1 MGNILAQTV
10 SHDVEMKLLWNCP
23 HESERIPL
31 PTKATFLSANVK
43 CFVYYSGFM
52 IKDKENKRSFFILF
66 YIICRTQIKR
76 MLFSYFKW
84 ESYKN

>member
-10 SHDVEMKLLWNCP
+10 SNDVEMKLLWNCP

-31 PTKATFLSANVK
+31 PTKATLLSTNVLFTTLASWSK
-43 CFVYYSGFM
+43 T
-52 IKDKENKRSFFILF
+52 KRTKGLVIFFFI

-76 MLFSYFKW
+76 MLFSYFTW